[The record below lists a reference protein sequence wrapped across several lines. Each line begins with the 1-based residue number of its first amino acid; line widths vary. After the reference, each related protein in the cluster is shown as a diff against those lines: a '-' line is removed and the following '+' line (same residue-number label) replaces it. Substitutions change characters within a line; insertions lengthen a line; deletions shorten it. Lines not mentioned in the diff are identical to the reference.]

1 MLTGSKTQDIDKLTV
16 TVRTNEA
23 GTVNVAGSVSVPGA
37 SKVYRFKS
45 VKKSIGANKQT
56 KIRLK
61 LASKSLKTVKRAL
74 KRKKRLKARIT
85 VTARDA
91 AANTSKKSTTIKL
104 RP

>member
-1 MLTGSKTQDIDKLTV
+1 
-16 TVRTNEA
+16 
-23 GTVNVAGSVSVPGA
+23 VNVPGA

-45 VKKSIGANKQT
+45 VKRSVGANKPT

-61 LASKSLKTVKRAL
+61 LASKSLRPVKRAL

-91 AANTSKKSTTIKL
+91 AANASKKQTTIKL